1 MTADRGPDYPV
12 GYGKPPLQTRFKP
25 GQRANPSGRPR
36 GARNWKTL
44 LAEALDRRV
53 LVTEG
58 GKRRRIAKCEIGI
71 TRLADK
77 FAEADPKTAKLL
89 LGVMLELERRAPPDP
104 GEPPAFDAADKA
116 VIANLLARLRTP

>member
-1 MTADRGPDYPV
+1 
-12 GYGKPPLQTRFKP
+12 
-25 GQRANPSGRPR
+25 
-36 GARNWKTL
+36 

-89 LGVMLELERRAPPDP
+89 LGVMLELERRAPPEP